1 MTETELDQLSFRL
14 FKTFSRCEYALKAAE
29 FRTGNHN
36 RVEADWTRFAGEVTG
51 AFDEPADAKLT
62 DAIDYLREY
71 PPRKQVLSDGGLA
84 WSDTP
89 PDSENDADL
98 LLAYVR
104 RVRNNLFHGGKF
116 NGRWLEPQRSEELL
130 THCLVVLEA
139 AINAHPAVL
148 EAYHH

>member
-1 MTETELDQLSFRL
+1 MTEDELDQLSFKL
-14 FKTFSRCEYALKAAE
+14 FETFARCEYALKAAE

-36 RVEADWTRFAGEVTG
+36 RVEADWTRFAGEV
-51 AFDEPADAKLT
+51 ADALENPP
-62 DAIDYLREY
+62 DAALAAAIAYIGEH
-71 PPRKQVLSDGGLA
+71 PPRKQVLRDGALD

-89 PDSENDADL
+89 PDSENDIDL

-130 THCLVVLEA
+130 THCLVILNAVVG
-139 AINAHPAVL
+139 AHPGVR
-148 EAYHH
+148 EAYQ